1 MMAGEGLP
9 NMVGNVFPP
18 ITPTLLPSDVLP
30 NLTPTLLPRDVLP
43 TITPV
48 VVPTIIV
55 REVLTEGN
63 YAYWRTCIRRYLKG
77 QGLWDVC
84 KKSCFIPHKAQ
95 DPERY
100 SVWKRKNDMALHA
113 IQISCSR
120 EMLSQIRNE
129 TRASEAW
136 DFLKRIANPTLDLDR
151 EIIGFEELSPD
162 ASAPAGTA
170 DIFSQYAGLI
180 KALDRGNWNAIEV
193 FLRSNPDL
201 VRAKISPTGLTPL
214 HIAALAGHVR
224 VVEKLVDKLMP
235 ADLGQKEDLLGY
247 TPLALAA
254 SDGITEI
261 AQCMLTKNRTL
272 AGISDGDEIL
282 PVVIACNRGKK
293 EMTRFLYSHT
303 PQEKLAPGQG
313 KNGASLLSNCIASQ
327 ILDVALDILKKHPRL
342 AISLDMERII
352 PIFVLGQMPS
362 LFKSGSQLW
371 FWQRWIYSCIPVKVD
386 HASDQIQVNVA
397 DDTQHSRDVKNNTG
411 KVLRH
416 LHGPVSYLL
425 QLLGIKNIYAKK
437 LRHAQATEL
446 LQCICNE
453 IQKMNVEG
461 TLGLRLHHTVIQAV
475 KQGNVDFAT
484 EMIKSTPQLVQ
495 KTDINDR
502 NIFFV
507 AILNR
512 QEKIFSLLHGLNNVK
527 KMKMTS
533 NVDRFGNNMLHLAA
547 MLAPSNQL
555 DGISGAALQMQR
567 ELQWFKEVESI
578 VPPICKDLVNADGK
592 RPSELFTEQHA
603 NLVKEGEKWMKDIA
617 ASSSFVAALI
627 VTIMFAAAFTIPG
640 GNDDTGAPIF
650 LGNDLFMVFI
660 ISDSISLFS
669 ATTSVL
675 MFLGILTS
683 QYAENK
689 FLTRLPTKLIIGL
702 STLFLSIATM
712 MIAFCTALAILLKGR
727 STKVVIIPIILLACV
742 PVTLFVLLQFPLLV
756 EIFIST
762 YGPGIFNR
770 KIERWY

>member
-1 MMAGEGLP
+1 MEDGGFAPNMMAGEGLP

-18 ITPTLLPSDVLP
+18 ITPTLLPRDVLPNITPTLLPSDGFPPITPTLLPLLPSDGFPPITPTLLPSDVLP
-30 NLTPTLLPRDVLP
+30 NLTPALLPRDVLP
-43 TITPV
+43 TITP
-48 VVPTIIV
+48 
-55 REVLTEGN
+55 
-63 YAYWRTCIRRYLKG
+63 G

-120 EMLSQIRNE
+120 EMLSQIRDE
-129 TRASEAW
+129 TRASEA
-136 DFLKRIANPTLDLDR
+136 DRSHFL
-151 EIIGFEELSPD
+151 SVC
-162 ASAPAGTA
+162 
-170 DIFSQYAGLI
+170 GLI
-180 KALDRGNWNAIEV
+180 KALDGGNWNAIED
-193 FLRSNPDL
+193 S
-201 VRAKISPTGLTPL
+201 
-214 HIAALAGHVR
+214 
-224 VVEKLVDKLMP
+224 
-235 ADLGQKEDLLGY
+235 LGQIPIYSCWTCQGCGEVGGQTEARRLGTKEDLLGY

-272 AGISDGDEIL
+272 AGISDGDEML
-282 PVVIACNRGKK
+282 PV
-293 EMTRFLYSHT
+293 
-303 PQEKLAPGQG
+303 KLAPGQG

-397 DDTQHSRDVKNNTG
+397 DDTQHSRDVKNNTA

-416 LHGPVSYLL
+416 LYGPVSYLL

-453 IQKMNVEG
+453 IQKVNVEG

-484 EMIKSTPQLVQ
+484 EMIKYTPQLP
-495 KTDINDR
+495 
-502 NIFFV
+502 
-507 AILNR
+507 
-512 QEKIFSLLHGLNNVK
+512 LHGLNNVK

-547 MLAPSNQL
+547 MLAPANQL

-592 RPSELFTEQHA
+592 RPSELFTEQH
-603 NLVKEGEKWMKDIA
+603 DIA

-640 GNDDTGAPIF
+640 GNDDTGAPVF

-660 ISDSISLFS
+660 ISDSISLFCYYF
-669 ATTSVL
+669 SVDVL
-675 MFLGILTS
+675 GNPDLTICRKQIPHAVAHKTDNWPFHPFLLYCNHDDS
-683 QYAENK
+683 FLCCPCYFAE
-689 FLTRLPTKLIIGL
+689 
-702 STLFLSIATM
+702 
-712 MIAFCTALAILLKGR
+712 GR